1 MQGSVVLLHR
11 LPETRLETGTFRQL
25 FIWAQETRYVLLLIL
40 PLPVKITPLMNFDVG
55 KTSARDIHFI
65 GCLVFNYRRKNEQRI
80 VGEALALDPL
90 RAHRVQ
96 VHVDLRPAV
105 ITHTIRLVEE
115 TSNEEGAWTMEL
127 YAGWLDSG
135 TYRSILCKATEMP
148 EVHEDAA

>member
-1 MQGSVVLLHR
+1 VWYCSIDCQRQDWRREHSGSCLSGR
-11 LPETRLETGTFRQL
+11 KKR
-25 FIWAQETRYVLLLIL
+25 
-40 PLPVKITPLMNFDVG
+40 G

-96 VHVDLRPAV
+96 VHVDLSPAV
-105 ITHTIRLVEE
+105 IGHTIRLVEE
-115 TSNEEGAWTMEL
+115 TCNEEGAWTMEL

-135 TYRSILCKATEMP
+135 TYRNILCEATEMP
-148 EVHEDAA
+148 EVHEDA